1 MKIAFGLLI
10 SVGLLGVSPI
20 AVAQSSPTVGIDAC
34 AKTVLAKYP
43 GNILQVVLKKEKNEM
58 VWEVEVQQKDK
69 LLDIE
74 CSARTGKIVETE
86 TRVISASDDAFKAK
100 AKISEDEARKI
111 AQAKYP
117 GEVEYV
123 EYEIESN
130 GLLSYEFDIKTEK
143 GDVRVEVDAE
153 TGKIVEASQEL
164 LEIGQMRQN
173 AR

>member
-1 MKIAFGLLI
+1 MKIALGLLI
-10 SVGLLGVSPI
+10 SVGLLGVSSI
-20 AVAQSSPTVGIDAC
+20 AVAQSGPKVGIDAC
-34 AKTVLAKYP
+34 ARTVLAKYP

-143 GDVRVEVDAE
+143 GDMRVEVDAE